1 VLEVVAVDSEAAGV
15 GALIMAE
22 VLDMAGGAEA
32 NLVRTGR
39 FRVLLV

>member
-1 VLEVVAVDSEAAGV
+1 MLVVVVVGSEAAGV
-15 GALIMAE
+15 GALTMAE

-39 FRVLLV
+39 FRVSLV